1 MKNSIKSGLL
11 LVFLTV
17 ATFSTLTAQK
27 YGHLNLGNLI
37 MNTPEAEAADKDLVT
52 YSDQLVA
59 ELKKKFEVLQADA
72 EKLQEEYNSG
82 KLSQIKAGEQE
93 SLLIKREQALR
104 QEEVEIGNKVA
115 KKREE
120 LLVPILNKV
129 ESALKELGKEE
140 GYMII
145 FDTSIFNA
153 VLYLEES
160 DDVMP
165 KIKAK
170 LGIL

>member
-11 LVFLTV
+11 LIFLTI
-17 ATFSTLTAQK
+17 ATFSTLSAQK
-27 YGHLNLGNLI
+27 FGHLNLGNLI
-37 MNTPEAEAADKDLVT
+37 MLTPEAQSADKDLAT
-52 YSDQLVA
+52 YRDQLLA
-59 ELKKKFEVLQADA
+59 DLKKKFEVLQADA
-72 EKLQEEYNSG
+72 EKLQINYNSG

-93 SLLIKREQALR
+93 TLLMKREQSLH

-115 KKREE
+115 KKRED
-120 LLVPILNKV
+120 LLKPILGKV
-129 ESALKELGKEE
+129 ENALIEIGKEG
-140 GYMII
+140 GYTMI

-165 KIKAK
+165 QIKAK

>member
-11 LVFLTV
+11 LVFITV

-27 YGHLNLGNLI
+27 FGHLNLGNLI
-37 MNTPEAEAADKDLVT
+37 MLTPEAEAADKDLAT

-59 ELKKKFEVLQADA
+59 DLKKKFEVLQADA
-72 EKLQEEYNSG
+72 VKLQEEYNSG

-93 SLLIKREQALR
+93 TILIKREQALR

-120 LLVPILNKV
+120 LLMPILNKV
-129 ESALKELGKEE
+129 ESALKELGKEG
-140 GYMII
+140 GYTMI

-165 KIKAK
+165 QIKAK